1 MKLRYISAIAVAALM
16 GVTTLPLATAATPTV
31 SATVKAQLIYLI
43 QEEKLARDV
52 YAALAK
58 STSINK
64 FANITK
70 SEQTHV
76 DQLRVVFKTYGIKD
90 PTVTLKVGVFVDK
103 KLTALYKTLMTKG
116 ALSNADAIAVGVFH
130 KAFSRTD
137 GAYEFPFEAIE
148 IVFVAGCIG
157 NGLDFLF
164 VDPDESSFRSGA
176 AVAATCALKG

>member
-1 MKLRYISAIAVAALM
+1 MKLRYISAIAVAVLV
-16 GVTTLPLATAATPTV
+16 GVTTLSLATAATPTV

-52 YAALAK
+52 YAALAN

-64 FANITK
+64 FGNITK

-76 DQLRVVFKTYGIKD
+76 DQLRVIFKTYGIKD

-116 ALSNADAIAVGVFH
+116 ALSSADAIAVGVLIEQTDIKDLNTLSKSVTQADIKLVLANLLKGSENH
-130 KAFSRTD
+130 LAAFSR
-137 GAYEFPFEAIE
+137 
-148 IVFVAGCIG
+148 
-157 NGLDFLF
+157 
-164 VDPDESSFRSGA
+164 
-176 AVAATCALKG
+176 

>member
-1 MKLRYISAIAVAALM
+1 MKLRYISAIAVAVLL

-31 SATVKAQLIYLI
+31 SAKVKAQLIYLI

-76 DQLRVVFKTYGIKD
+76 DQLRVIFKTYGIKD

-116 ALSNADAIAVGVFH
+116 ALSSADAIAVGVLIEQTDIKDLNTLSKSVTQADIKLVLANLLKASENH
-130 KAFSRTD
+130 LAAFSR
-137 GAYEFPFEAIE
+137 
-148 IVFVAGCIG
+148 
-157 NGLDFLF
+157 
-164 VDPDESSFRSGA
+164 
-176 AVAATCALKG
+176 

>member
-70 SEQTHV
+70 SEQTHM
-76 DQLRVVFKTYGIKD
+76 DQLKVIFKTYGIKD
-90 PTVTLKVGVFVDK
+90 PTLTLKAGVFVDK

-116 ALSNADAIAVGVFH
+116 ALSSADAIAVGVLIENTDIKDLNTLSKSVTQADIKLVIANLLKGSENH
-130 KAFSRTD
+130 LAAFSR
-137 GAYEFPFEAIE
+137 
-148 IVFVAGCIG
+148 
-157 NGLDFLF
+157 
-164 VDPDESSFRSGA
+164 
-176 AVAATCALKG
+176 

>member
-1 MKLRYISAIAVAALM
+1 MKLRYISAIAVAVLV

-76 DQLRVVFKTYGIKD
+76 DQLRVIFKTYGIKD

-103 KLTALYKTLMTKG
+103 KLTALYKTLMTRG
-116 ALSNADAIAVGVFH
+116 ALSSADAIAVGVLIEQTDIKDLNTLSKSVTQADIKLVLANLLKGSENH
-130 KAFSRTD
+130 LAAFSR
-137 GAYEFPFEAIE
+137 
-148 IVFVAGCIG
+148 
-157 NGLDFLF
+157 
-164 VDPDESSFRSGA
+164 
-176 AVAATCALKG
+176 

>member
-1 MKLRYISAIAVAALM
+1 MKLRYISAIAVAVLV

-76 DQLRVVFKTYGIKD
+76 DQLRVIFKTYGIKD

-116 ALSNADAIAVGVFH
+116 VLSSADAIGVGVLIEQTDIKDLNTLSKSVTQADIKLVLANLLKGSENH
-130 KAFSRTD
+130 LAAFSR
-137 GAYEFPFEAIE
+137 
-148 IVFVAGCIG
+148 
-157 NGLDFLF
+157 
-164 VDPDESSFRSGA
+164 
-176 AVAATCALKG
+176 